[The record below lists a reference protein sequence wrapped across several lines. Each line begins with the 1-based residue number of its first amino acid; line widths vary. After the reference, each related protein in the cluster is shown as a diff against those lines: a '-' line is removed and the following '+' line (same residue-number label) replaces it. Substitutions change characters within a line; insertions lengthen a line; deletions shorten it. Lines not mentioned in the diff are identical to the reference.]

1 MQCSRRRSC
10 VVLAYPALWWSLG
23 VAGCEGS
30 DSPGNAGTGG
40 TAAGGAS
47 ASGGRVGTGGSG
59 NSGGQVGGTAI
70 GGTSGGPSS
79 GGQTAV
85 GGATSSGGA
94 SSSGGAT
101 SSGGVTS
108 SGGITSS
115 GGMTSS
121 GGASSTGGRTGTG
134 GASGS
139 GGRTARGG
147 TTGSGGATG
156 AGGQTGTGGGSGTG
170 GQSAAGGTT
179 GSGGATGTGGQT
191 GVGGSSSGIIAATP
205 PMGWNSWN
213 ALACNI
219 SEASI
224 KAAADAL
231 VKSGMKDVGYQYVNV
246 DDCWMNGRDSAGN
259 IQSDKTRFPSGIA
272 ALASYVHDQGL
283 KFGIYSAP
291 NTGTCEG
298 LYGNPAKPT
307 VYVGSLGHEQQDAK
321 AYAEWGVDFLKYDD
335 CGGPQ
340 SAFATMRDAVRATG
354 RPIVYSINPY
364 DGTVCTPT
372 GLHTSSCG
380 LDLSGLAN
388 MWRIG
393 TDIKATWGDITR
405 LIDADASLSAYAGPG
420 HWNDPDMLE
429 VGNGSLSEDEN
440 RSHFSMWAMLA
451 APLIAGN
458 DLTVMSTAT
467 KAILTNADVIAV
479 DQDPL
484 GNQGTLVAT
493 PQAGL
498 QVWSKT
504 LSNNARAV
512 ALFNRNA
519 SAADITVTFAQV
531 GFASGQ
537 VLVRDL
543 WQHADLGS
551 FETSYAAKSVP
562 GHGVVMLRLTQ

>member
-1 MQCSRRRSC
+1 M
-10 VVLAYPALWWSLG
+10 
-23 VAGCEGS
+23 
-30 DSPGNAGTGG
+30 T
-40 TAAGGAS
+40 
-47 ASGGRVGTGGSG
+47 ASGGHVGTGGNGS
-59 NSGGQVGGTAI
+59 SGGGQGGAAVGGTSAGGGSG
-70 GGTSGGPSS
+70 GGTS
-79 GGQTAV
+79 A

-94 SSSGGAT
+94 SSA
-101 SSGGVTS
+101 
-108 SGGITSS
+108 
-115 GGMTSS
+115 
-121 GGASSTGGRTGTG
+121 GGRTGTG
-134 GASGS
+134 GASSAGGQSGS
-139 GGRTARGG
+139 GGAKGSGG
-147 TTGSGGATG
+147 TTGT
-156 AGGQTGTGGGSGTG
+156 GGQTGTGGGTGKG
-170 GQSAAGGTT
+170 GQSAAGGTK
-179 GSGGATGTGGQT
+179 GSGGAPGTGGRSS
-191 GVGGSSSGIIAATP
+191 VGGSGGTSGIVAATP

-213 ALACNI
+213 KLACNI
-219 SEASI
+219 SETSI
-224 KAAADAL
+224 KAAADSM
-231 VKSGMKDVGYQYVNV
+231 VRSGMKDVGYQFVNV

-259 IQSDKTRFPSGIA
+259 IQWDKTRFPSGIA
-272 ALASYVHDQGL
+272 GLARYVHDLGL

-298 LYGNPAKPT
+298 LYGSPAKPT

-321 AYAEWGVDFLKYDD
+321 AYASWGVDFLKYDD

-340 SAFATMRDAVRATG
+340 SAFVTMRDALRATG

-364 DGTVCTPT
+364 NGTICTPT
-372 GLHTSSCG
+372 GLHTSTCG
-380 LDLSGLAN
+380 LDLPGLAH

-429 VGNGSLSEDEN
+429 VGNGTLTEDEN

-458 DLTVMSTAT
+458 DLTSMSTAT
-467 KAILTNADVIAV
+467 KAILTNAEVIAV

-484 GNQGTLVAT
+484 GIQGTLVAT

-498 QVWSKT
+498 QVWSKA

-512 ALFNRNA
+512 ALFNRNG
-519 SAADITVTFAQV
+519 SAANITVTFAQV
-531 GFASGQ
+531 GFPTGQ

-551 FETSYAAKSVP
+551 FDTSYTAKNVP
-562 GHGVVMLRLTQ
+562 SHGIVMLRLTQ

>member
-1 MQCSRRRSC
+1 MQCSGRRSC
-10 VVLAYPALWWSLG
+10 VVLVYPALCFTVSI
-23 VAGCEGS
+23 AGCTGS
-30 DSPGNAGTGG
+30 NSPGNVGSGG
-40 TAAGGAS
+40 TAAGGSS
-47 ASGGRVGTGGSG
+47 ASGGRVGTGGNGS
-59 NSGGQVGGTAI
+59 SGGGQGGAAVGGTSA
-70 GGTSGGPSS
+70 GTG
-79 GGQTAV
+79 
-85 GGATSSGGA
+85 
-94 SSSGGAT
+94 
-101 SSGGVTS
+101 SGGVTS
-108 SGGITSS
+108 SGGATSA
-115 GGMTSS
+115 
-121 GGASSTGGRTGTG
+121 GGASSAGGRTGTRG
-134 GASGS
+134 GA
-139 GGRTARGG
+139 GGQSA
-147 TTGSGGATG
+147 SGGAKGSGRTIG
-156 AGGQTGTGGGSGTG
+156 TGGQTGTGGGSGTG
-170 GQSAAGGTT
+170 GQSAAGGTK
-179 GSGGATGTGGQT
+179 GSGGAPGTGGRS
-191 GVGGSSSGIIAATP
+191 GVGGSTGGLGIIAATP

-213 ALACNI
+213 KLACNI
-219 SEASI
+219 SETSI
-224 KAAADAL
+224 KAAADGL
-231 VKSGMKDVGYQYVNV
+231 VSSGMKDVGYQYVNV

-259 IQSDKTRFPSGIA
+259 IQWDKTRFPSGIA
-272 ALASYVHDQGL
+272 ELARYVHDLGL

-298 LYGNPAKPT
+298 LYGSPAKPT

-321 AYAEWGVDFLKYDD
+321 AYASWGVDFLKYDD

-340 SAFATMRDAVRATG
+340 SAFVTMRDALRATG

-364 DGTVCTPT
+364 NGTICTPT
-372 GLHTSSCG
+372 GLHTSTCG
-380 LDLSGLAN
+380 LDLSGLAH

-429 VGNGSLSEDEN
+429 VGNGSLTEDEN

-458 DLTVMSTAT
+458 DLTTMSTAT
-467 KAILTNADVIAV
+467 KTILTNAEVIAV

-484 GNQGTLVAT
+484 GSQGTLVAT

-519 SAADITVTFAQV
+519 SAASITVTFAQV
-531 GFASGQ
+531 GFPRGQ

-551 FETSYAAKSVP
+551 FDTSYTAKNVP
-562 GHGVVMLRLTQ
+562 SHGIVMLRLTQ